1 MRVIITGGT
10 GLIGRAL
17 ATNLLNGGGGKHE
30 VIVLSRNPHRVSGL
44 PRGVQVVG
52 WDGRSAQ
59 GWEHLIEGAD
69 AIVNLAGAS
78 LSEGRWTEQRKH
90 LIFDSRV
97 HAGQA
102 VTQAIEGARLKPK
115 VLVQASA
122 TGYYGSHGDEK
133 ITEDAPPG
141 NDFLAQVCIA
151 WEAGTASVE
160 QWGVR
165 RVVIRTGVVLSTRG
179 GALPRM
185 TMPFKMF
192 VGGPLGSGRQWLPW
206 IHIAD
211 EVGAIRFLIDKE
223 DAFGP
228 FNLTAPEPATN
239 RQFSRVLGRVLGRP
253 SVLPVPAAA
262 LRLMFGEMSMVLLEG
277 QRAVPQRLLAAGY
290 QFRFP
295 DLEQALRHLLS

>member
-1 MRVIITGGT
+1 MKVIITGGS

-17 ATNLLNGGGGKHE
+17 AASLLNGGGDKHE
-30 VIVLSRNPHRVSGL
+30 VIVLSRNPQRVSGL
-44 PRGVQVVG
+44 PNGVQVVG
-52 WDGRSAQ
+52 WDGRSTQ
-59 GWEHLIEGAD
+59 GWGQLVEGAD
-69 AIVNLAGAS
+69 AIVNLAGAN
-78 LSEGRWTEQRKH
+78 LSEGRWTEQRKR

-122 TGYYGSHGDEK
+122 VGYYGPHGDEK

-151 WEAGTASVE
+151 WEASTAPVE
-160 QWGVR
+160 GWGVR
-165 RVVIRTGVVLSTRG
+165 RVVIRTGLVLSTEG

-185 TMPFKMF
+185 AMPFKMF

-211 EVGAIRFLIDKE
+211 EVGAIRFLIGKE
-223 DAFGP
+223 DASGP
-228 FNLTAPEPATN
+228 FNLTAPEPVTN
-239 RQFSRVLGRVLGRP
+239 AQFSRVLGRVLNRP
-253 SVLPVPAAA
+253 SALPVPSIA
-262 LRLMFGEMSMVLLEG
+262 LRLMFGEMSTVLLEG

-295 DLEQALRHLLS
+295 NLEQALRHLLA